1 MREKKAEGEEDA
13 GNRKAGT
20 KTNLFPRISTFSMTF
35 CYVRRYIQAER
46 IVVYMLRPDSQP
58 LTGFE
63 AVDPLRSRHA
73 RFSASFD

>member
-1 MREKKAEGEEDA
+1 MREKKAEGEEDAGNHGEEDA

-46 IVVYMLRPDSQP
+46 IV
-58 LTGFE
+58 
-63 AVDPLRSRHA
+63 
-73 RFSASFD
+73 